1 MEMTGIK
8 LEILEKFYLCDGCN
22 KKCKKGSCYRL
33 KPDGKCVCRH
43 TRDIKH
49 ALPCKGERKFMRL
62 GNYLFEV
69 RTEP

>member
-1 MEMTGIK
+1 MEMTGTD
-8 LEILEKFYLCDGCN
+8 LEGLVTAYLCDGCVEE
-22 KKCKKGSCYRL
+22 CKTGLCYRL

-49 ALPCKGERKFMRL
+49 ALPCKGERKFARL